1 MSKVIAY
8 LRVSTDKQDME
19 VQRKEIR
26 DYANRIGME
35 ISQWIEA
42 EISSRKSVRDRG
54 IDDLVG
60 ILKKGDTLIVSELS
74 RLARS
79 IRESHDITE
88 DLIKNKVTIHFIKQ
102 GFVARDNDM
111 TTKITINAWA
121 MSAEIERE
129 LISSRTKQGLAL
141 AKSRGKKLGNPNL
154 DSDNEKRIREA
165 DNFAHGLRSVIT
177 GLIQQGLSQRKIVEN
192 LNRSGIKTARGKEW
206 QLMTLQRT
214 MKRLKINTE
223 RGMK

>member
-26 DYANRIGME
+26 DYAIRNGIE
-35 ISQWIEA
+35 IDQWIEA

-54 IDDLVG
+54 IDELVG
-60 ILKKGDTLIVSELS
+60 ILKRGDTLIVSELS

-79 IRESHDITE
+79 IRQSHDITE
-88 DLIKNKVTIHFIKQ
+88 DLIKNKVMIHFIKQ
-102 GFVARDNDM
+102 GFVARENDM

-141 AKSRGKKLGNPNL
+141 AKARGKKLGNPNL
-154 DSDNEKRIREA
+154 DSDNERRIREA
-165 DNFAHGLRSVIT
+165 DNFAENLRPVLT
-177 GLIQQGLSQRKIVEN
+177 GLIRQGLTQREIVGN
-192 LNRSGIKTARGKEW
+192 LNSAGVKTARGREW

-214 MKRLKINTE
+214 MKRLNINTE

>member
-26 DYANRIGME
+26 DYADRNGIE
-35 ISQWIEA
+35 INQWIEA

-54 IDDLVG
+54 IDELVG
-60 ILKKGDTLIVSELS
+60 ILKRGDTLIVSELS

-79 IRESHDITE
+79 IRQSHDITE
-88 DLIKNKVTIHFIKQ
+88 DLIRNKVIIHFIRQ
-102 GFVARDNDM
+102 GFVARENDM

-141 AKSRGKKLGNPNL
+141 AKARGKKLGNPNL
-154 DSDNEKRIREA
+154 DSDNERRIREA
-165 DNFAHGLRSVIT
+165 NKFAEGLRDVIT
-177 GLIQQGLSQRKIVEN
+177 GLIRQGLSQRKIVGN
-192 LNRSGIKTARGKEW
+192 LNSAGIRTARGKEW

-214 MKRLKINTE
+214 MKRLNINTE
-223 RGMK
+223 RGKK